1 MFAGKR
7 FLRYFLEKEWR
18 KDKYFKVNMTKISNV
33 SSTGVVTY
41 KFKVKQCQKQKNSYF
56 SINCELSQTW
66 KTLKLLFFREY
77 EPKHNK
83 LLNRNTATG
92 KKSSDAVIKLND
104 AKKNKSTELYVNYA
118 PPYCITEIKHV
129 NRIIIGNL
137 NINSFPNRFDQLIE
151 IVWKGIIKLCSSKT
165 FLVFTETKFDNTFP
179 TS

>member
-1 MFAGKR
+1 
-7 FLRYFLEKEWR
+7 
-18 KDKYFKVNMTKISNV
+18 MTKISNV

-56 SINCELSQTW
+56 SINCGLSQTW
-66 KTLKLLFFREY
+66 KILKLLFFREYY

-151 IVWKGIIKLCSSKT
+151 IVRKGIIKLCSGKS

>member
-1 MFAGKR
+1 
-7 FLRYFLEKEWR
+7 
-18 KDKYFKVNMTKISNV
+18 MTKISNV

-56 SINCELSQTW
+56 SINCGLSQTW
-66 KTLKLLFFREY
+66 KILKLLFFREYY

-104 AKKNKSTELYVNYA
+104 AKKKKKKSTELYVNYA

-151 IVWKGIIKLCSSKT
+151 IVRKGIIKLCSGKS